1 MKRFISLHSLLFTYG
16 LFLSTP
22 LLSAQNDVLFYTYF
36 RDNGQDGTCLAVSED
51 GLKFTALN
59 GDKPLLLPAKWPGQ
73 NLTRDTSMVY
83 HDGLFHAVWT
93 SGWTGTIFAYA
104 ESKDLVHWS
113 DPVKVQVAS
122 EKNGLR
128 PRQTWA
134 PEIHWDPIQSNYL
147 VTVNCSGTINPQ
159 GPIASQIRRITE
171 PPAEFN
177 VYATRTKDGI
187 DFSEAGLWFT
197 QPFSVID
204 AQMCYDAEGGAG
216 TRGRWIMVYKNESNP
231 DRGGKNLRFS
241 FAPAD
246 FSQPWTD
253 ASQPVAGPGS
263 TIRSQ
268 ELAEG
273 PCLIRWQNQWLLYWD
288 AFADGHYSMASSTD
302 LVHWTDRTSELSLPP
317 HPRHGTV
324 FRVPRSVLETV
335 QKAIAATGTA
345 EATVLGPVRDVRE
358 AELHLKRVRIYGS

>member
-1 MKRFISLHSLLFTYG
+1 MKKSLSLRSLLLACG
-16 LFLSTP
+16 L
-22 LLSAQNDVLFYTYF
+22 LLSAPCLWAQDDVLLYTYF

-59 GDKPLLLPAKWPGQ
+59 GDEPLLRPAKWPGQ

-113 DPVKVQVAS
+113 DPVKVRVAS
-122 EKNGLR
+122 EKNGFQ

-147 VTVNCSGTINPQ
+147 ITVNCSGSINPQ
-159 GPIASQIRRITE
+159 GPIARQIRKFTDQSS
-171 PPAEFN
+171 EFN
-177 VYATRTKDGI
+177 VYATRTRDGI
-187 DFSEAGLWFT
+187 SFSEAGLWFA

-204 AQMCYDAEGGAG
+204 AQMCYDAEGRSG
-216 TRGRWIMVYKNESNP
+216 TRGRWIMVYKDENNP
-231 DRGGKNLRFS
+231 DQGGKNLRFS
-241 FAPAD
+241 TAPAD

-253 ASQPVAGPGS
+253 ASKPVVGPGS
-263 TIRSQ
+263 AIRPQ
-268 ELAEG
+268 EMAEG
-273 PCLIRWQNQWLLYWD
+273 PCLIRWKDEWLLYWD
-288 AFADGHYSMASSTD
+288 AFANGHYSMASSAD
-302 LVHWTDRTSELSLPP
+302 LARWTDRTSELSLPP

-335 QKAIAATGTA
+335 QKAIAAAGSG
-345 EATVLGPVRDVRE
+345 EPTVLKPVR
-358 AELHLKRVRIYGS
+358 